1 MSLTGILLDVS
12 RSMECNIGSGADE
25 EGGSWARSIFKV
37 IDDLIKHDASSENEV
52 FALGVGASCGEEIF
66 DVIGTVQQ
74 IEEKRLPHYRK
85 NMPATLNN
93 INRTFDILERFG
105 ARNIRKWAKVSLVQ
119 EVVSDCMA
127 ALILMKLESD
137 EQFVRKFV
145 DEFLPS
151 ACRDTIGV
159 DSARRAMDGNVV
171 LGVIMQPILLGLQAA
186 ASVENKVTT
195 GVSYFKSAT
204 AEDIHQV
211 VEKAK
216 CYFIKEVGTNS
227 IFSVQEASRII
238 RGYVDEKELS
248 KERSQELLENVEP
261 FIYGR
266 TPLYQSLDKATEL
279 FHKNSSKYANHNKLL
294 FVLSD
299 GEPTDGEAMDGNEDT
314 KKIDQVVSKLREEG
328 VKVVSCFITESTDIQ
343 PKRLYD
349 EMPPD
354 WEPGAKFLFSLS
366 SELPTQLLPRAIFVK
381 RGWTIDVANN
391 ETKLFMQ
398 VNHPDHLRE
407 ACNMARD
414 VVCCQDA
421 LSDLLV
427 SVDLDIYI
435 TQSTDSFE
443 AKKQGGKACY
453 AYASATVLHLA
464 MKRILGRE
472 GGYPEFKALRDEM
485 IKGFGGVDGANTSQV
500 LDEVCPKYRLHCRDV
515 NPKEAMQAIVEKRP
529 VVATFR
535 LTEEEWKIFRNFSQN
550 DPTGI
555 LTEKEIDV
563 CNRNAH
569 DATKGHAVVLTSYN
583 SKCLTLLNSQ
593 KTGRDNMGFFR
604 VQNADVLEMDFF
616 DVYWTLEELTEGE
629 KKYYDDHGSEV
640 VAACRRR
647 STRVLNA
654 A

>member
-37 IDDLIKHDASSENEV
+37 IDDLIEHDASSENEV

-238 RGYVDEKELS
+238 RGYVDEK
-248 KERSQELLENVEP
+248 
-261 FIYGR
+261 
-266 TPLYQSLDKATEL
+266 
-279 FHKNSSKYANHNKLL
+279 
-294 FVLSD
+294 
-299 GEPTDGEAMDGNEDT
+299 
-314 KKIDQVVSKLREEG
+314 
-328 VKVVSCFITESTDIQ
+328 
-343 PKRLYD
+343 
-349 EMPPD
+349 
-354 WEPGAKFLFSLS
+354 
-366 SELPTQLLPRAIFVK
+366 
-381 RGWTIDVANN
+381 
-391 ETKLFMQ
+391 
-398 VNHPDHLRE
+398 
-407 ACNMARD
+407 
-414 VVCCQDA
+414 
-421 LSDLLV
+421 
-427 SVDLDIYI
+427 
-435 TQSTDSFE
+435 
-443 AKKQGGKACY
+443 
-453 AYASATVLHLA
+453 
-464 MKRILGRE
+464 
-472 GGYPEFKALRDEM
+472 
-485 IKGFGGVDGANTSQV
+485 
-500 LDEVCPKYRLHCRDV
+500 
-515 NPKEAMQAIVEKRP
+515 
-529 VVATFR
+529 
-535 LTEEEWKIFRNFSQN
+535 
-550 DPTGI
+550 
-555 LTEKEIDV
+555 
-563 CNRNAH
+563 
-569 DATKGHAVVLTSYN
+569 
-583 SKCLTLLNSQ
+583 
-593 KTGRDNMGFFR
+593 
-604 VQNADVLEMDFF
+604 
-616 DVYWTLEELTEGE
+616 
-629 KKYYDDHGSEV
+629 
-640 VAACRRR
+640 
-647 STRVLNA
+647 
-654 A
+654 

>member
-1 MSLTGILLDVS
+1 MSLTGILLDLS
-12 RSMECNIGSGADE
+12 GSMESNIGRGADE
-25 EGGSWARSIFKV
+25 EGGPWARSIFKV
-37 IDDLIKHDASSENEV
+37 IDDLIEHDVSSENKV
-52 FALGVGASCGEEIF
+52 FAVGIGANCSRKEIF

-74 IEEKRLPHYRK
+74 IEEKQLPPYQK
-85 NMPATLNN
+85 NMPATEDH
-93 INRTFDILERFG
+93 INKVFSILEKNG
-105 ARNIRKWAKVSLVQ
+105 ARNIRKWAKINVVQ
-119 EVVSDCMA
+119 EVVSDYMA

-137 EQFVRKFV
+137 KLFVRKFV

-151 ACRDTIGV
+151 ACRDKIQIEPNASE
-159 DSARRAMDGNVV
+159 SALAVV
-171 LGVIMQPILLGLQAA
+171 VGAALFGPLGAVLAPILPSLVRGTLCAA
-186 ASVENKVTT
+186 ENVATSAVSNNRPAT
-195 GVSYFKSAT
+195 G
-204 AEDIHQV
+204 EDIHEV
-211 VEKAK
+211 VEKVK
-216 CYFIKEVGTNS
+216 CYFLKEVGTHS

-238 RGYVDEKELS
+238 RGYVDENELS

-279 FHKNSSKYANHNKLL
+279 FHSSKSANHNKLL

-299 GEPTDGEAMDGNEDT
+299 GEPTDGEPTDGR
-314 KKIDQVVSKLREEG
+314 KIDQVVSKLREEG

-366 SELPTQLLPRAIFVK
+366 SELPTQLLPRAILVK

-435 TQSTDSFE
+435 NQSTDSFE
-443 AKKQGGKACY
+443 AKKQVGEACY
-453 AYASATVLHLA
+453 ANASAAVLHLA
-464 MKRILGRE
+464 MKRILGRK
-472 GGYPEFKALRDEM
+472 GGYPDFHALKEEIVSRFGS
-485 IKGFGGVDGANTSQV
+485 KGAKTNQV
-500 LDEVCPKYRLHCRDV
+500 LQEICPKYRLHCRKV
-515 NPKEAMQAIVEKRP
+515 FLKEAMQAILEKRL

-535 LTEEEWKIFRNFSQN
+535 LTDDEWNILGNFYQN
-550 DPTGI
+550 NRTGI
-555 LTEKEIDV
+555 LTEKEIDAS
-563 CNRNAH
+563 NRGAH
-569 DATKGHAVVLTSYN
+569 APTEGHAVVLTSYN
-583 SKCLTLLNSQ
+583 SKCLTLMNSWDRNGLTWVSLECKKQNCLN
-593 KTGRDNMGFFR
+593 
-604 VQNADVLEMDFF
+604 
-616 DVYWTLEELTEGE
+616 
-629 KKYYDDHGSEV
+629 
-640 VAACRRR
+640 
-647 STRVLNA
+647 
-654 A
+654 